1 MENQLVF
8 AKNLRLLVSYSQ
20 SIASVSRDLQISRQQ
35 FTKYLRRENLPS
47 VQNLRKISDYFGVEE
62 TEILMPVDDFRKL
75 IALNPPRSA
84 STDPMQSFF
93 TVRDIGMLTIEKSLK
108 NILVFIILIS

>member
-35 FTKYLRRENLPS
+35 FTKYLAGKNLPS

-62 TEILMPVDDFRKL
+62 TEILMPVDDF
-75 IALNPPRSA
+75 
-84 STDPMQSFF
+84 
-93 TVRDIGMLTIEKSLK
+93 
-108 NILVFIILIS
+108 

>member
-35 FTKYLRRENLPS
+35 FTKYLAWKNE
-47 VQNLRKISDYFGVEE
+47 KYFFFVA
-62 TEILMPVDDFRKL
+62 FN
-75 IALNPPRSA
+75 IAYNN
-84 STDPMQSFF
+84 
-93 TVRDIGMLTIEKSLK
+93 V
-108 NILVFIILIS
+108 